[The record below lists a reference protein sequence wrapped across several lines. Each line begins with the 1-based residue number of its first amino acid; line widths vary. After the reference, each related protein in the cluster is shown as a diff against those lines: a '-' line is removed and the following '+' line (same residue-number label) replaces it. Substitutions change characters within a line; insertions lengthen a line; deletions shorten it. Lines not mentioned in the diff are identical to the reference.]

1 MKLLDKVRE
10 AGYEVADNKNK
21 HGVRFITI
29 HGGGAWTRIVIKPWA
44 DVRLMV
50 GELIRRCNAYIANP
64 LNGIAGK
71 V

>member
-1 MKLLDKVRE
+1 MKTLDKVRA
-10 AGYEVADNKNK
+10 AGYKVVETTNKY
-21 HGVRFITI
+21 GVRFITI

-50 GELIRRCNAYIANP
+50 GELVRRCKAYIANP
-64 LNGIAGK
+64 LNEMAGT